1 MFLKWPCVAPSIR
14 SPENYSLSASV
25 PIPTHR
31 RVRGHTEPPPVSH
44 CGPQGQ
50 NLTSLAHAPPAHL
63 SGLRTQG
70 ARQTHRKQKPPGCA
84 GAPNLLPWV
93 LSMAPSLG
101 GTTAKHS

>member
-1 MFLKWPCVAPSIR
+1 MR
-14 SPENYSLSASV
+14 E
-25 PIPTHR
+25 
-31 RVRGHTEPPPVSH
+31 VREVTQNILQCLIV
-44 CGPQGQ
+44 GPRGQ

-84 GAPNLLPWV
+84 GAPNLLPGV